1 MRSWDWSQ
9 IENFDEEESWQEG
22 DQMAALWEEE
32 QKLKEIMERRRMEGS
47 SLQLDAMQR
56 VQELVVNE
64 RMLQGKR
71 VKSLKEKQKIPRWS
85 IEKMKEKTNAAV
97 VEDDEERRTGEVWAR
112 AKWTC
117 AGNFG
122 EENGRRS
129 HGQVQG

>member
-1 MRSWDWSQ
+1 MTAGIWKKATNEGV
-9 IENFDEEESWQEG
+9 ENKGKDQEG
-22 DQMAALWEEE
+22 RDPCEAGIGRSAVGGGAKVEGNHGKKKDGR
-32 QKLKEIMERRRMEGS
+32 KLLAVGCHAKSAG
-47 SLQLDAMQR
+47 
-56 VQELVVNE
+56 V
-64 RMLQGKR
+64 GK
-71 VKSLKEKQKIPRWS
+71 KIPRWP

>member
-56 VQELVVNE
+56 VQELVLNE

-71 VKSLKEKQKIPRWS
+71 VKSLKEKKKIPRWRRVRKNKN
-85 IEKMKEKTNAAV
+85 IKTRKCG
-97 VEDDEERRTGEVWAR
+97 EDYFFLLQSTVCSVCKA
-112 AKWTC
+112 
-117 AGNFG
+117 N
-122 EENGRRS
+122 RRS
-129 HGQVQG
+129 QQKKRR